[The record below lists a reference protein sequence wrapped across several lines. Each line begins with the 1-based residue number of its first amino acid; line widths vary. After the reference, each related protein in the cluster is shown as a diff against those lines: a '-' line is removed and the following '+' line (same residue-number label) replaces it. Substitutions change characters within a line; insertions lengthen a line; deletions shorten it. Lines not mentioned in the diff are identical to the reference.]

1 MRGTSNFS
9 LPPPSTYEQ
18 TDMYLQL
25 YLWDDYHI
33 FLFASY
39 VISQLI
45 DWWWNVNCVCNCY
58 SSLFCFFFSSLT
70 IFWMG
75 CQKLFSERFITSY
88 EESVWSYS
96 LDTLKGLFIKI
107 VFRVIYDACGT
118 LQGLCTVTSIHSIQ
132 KSTRNQWMAE
142 DSRIKPERN
151 RVGK

>member
-1 MRGTSNFS
+1 MRKHIARQWINTYTSLSKSKWTGVNFFFKKNFYQSFFSYILTIGGIAGEVRGTSNFS

-58 SSLFCFFFSSLT
+58 SSLFCFFFLLL
-70 IFWMG
+70 
-75 CQKLFSERFITSY
+75 LFSGWAAKSFLVNVLS
-88 EESVWSYS
+88 
-96 LDTLKGLFIKI
+96 
-107 VFRVIYDACGT
+107 
-118 LQGLCTVTSIHSIQ
+118 QVTKKVCDLIPWI
-132 KSTRNQWMAE
+132 R
-142 DSRIKPERN
+142 
-151 RVGK
+151 